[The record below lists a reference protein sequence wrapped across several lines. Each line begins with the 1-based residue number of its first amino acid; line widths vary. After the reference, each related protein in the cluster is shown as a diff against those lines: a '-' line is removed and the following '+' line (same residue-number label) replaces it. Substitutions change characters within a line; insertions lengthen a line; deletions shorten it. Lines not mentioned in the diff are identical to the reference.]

1 MKRFLFLVSAMLIAV
16 GAWSQASI
24 TVTPLPEDTTG
35 EDVTLSL
42 NICNDESVK
51 AFQCDLTLPESLTFN
66 ETDPVLTSRA
76 QGFDIDFV
84 RISGKQMRILVSSG
98 SLSLIAPDSTA
109 VVNFSVS
116 VPSAEGV
123 NNHVVKLTN
132 AIVVLEDYDRVDLP
146 DIDFPAFDIKPAF
159 LVHYMSEG
167 VEVYCD
173 TVVQE
178 KPVVAPSLVLE
189 KEGHSF
195 TGWEGLPSIMPG
207 SDITVNAIFTRNSYS
222 LIFKMDNDTITSSSV
237 LYNDTIEVPAPP
249 FKEGHTFIG
258 WDSLVTVM
266 PARDFVVNALYSRN
280 SYALVYI
287 VDGDTLSVSTMLY
300 NDTIV
305 PLEVPEV
312 EGKTFSGWIDIP
324 LTMPAHNL
332 TVKGTFDVYSF
343 KLSYIV
349 DGKVVMTFSYIY
361 GTELTLEDEPTKEG
375 YTFSGW
381 SELPEVMPAKNVE
394 VTGSFTIN
402 NYKFTYI
409 VDGEVYQTDSVTY
422 GRPITPMSAP
432 IKEGYTF
439 SGWSSIPTTMPA
451 HDVVV
456 TGSFAINCY
465 RIKYTLDGETYK
477 TDSIVYGDTIF
488 AEANPV
494 KEGYTF
500 SGWCEIPETMPAHD
514 VNVVGSFTV
523 NIYEVT
529 YIITLDNEVYQT
541 INQML
546 AYGTSIVLP
555 QLPSF
560 TGYTFN
566 GWNDIPATM
575 PAENVT
581 FTASFTI
588 NNYLLTFIVKVD
600 GEVQE
605 VFTDSVK
612 YAETIVA
619 PDVSEME
626 GYTFSGWN
634 NVLDRMPAND
644 VTIQGEYTLNTTQTD
659 DQGLIYSL
667 NKQRDAFEV
676 SDYTEDL
683 RSEIVVPEQLFGLPV
698 NAIQDRALTDALELN
713 AITIPTSITTV
724 GKRVFRGCDNLLV
737 VEWNAEATLSSLP
750 FGKMEDF
757 VNMLIFTTSSNKI
770 EGTVRNLI
778 VDSVAEQIVLTDGY
792 PFRNPRNFTAQ
803 NINFIREF
811 TKKTRIGEVGGWEA
825 MVLPFD
831 VESVISET
839 RGELKPFGL
848 ADFTISLPYWVA
860 QLQADGSFVYIDS
873 IKAHAPFIMEV
884 PNSDE
889 YEDRYN
895 VVGQVTFSADS
906 VTVYATTDMDRE
918 VEDDL
923 VLLGSY
929 EGISADRAVYALND
943 EEVYTDGNS
952 YMEGS
957 IFVADSRDIRPFEA
971 YVYSNQVVPAPY
983 LRIGENV
990 GTGID
995 HSTFN
1000 IQHST
1005 EIYDLMGRRILNI
1018 ENLKSGVYIVN
1029 GKKVV
1034 IK

>member
-1 MKRFLFLVSAMLIAV
+1 M
-16 GAWSQASI
+16 
-24 TVTPLPEDTTG
+24 
-35 EDVTLSL
+35 
-42 NICNDESVK
+42 
-51 AFQCDLTLPESLTFN
+51 
-66 ETDPVLTSRA
+66 
-76 QGFDIDFV
+76 
-84 RISGKQMRILVSSG
+84 
-98 SLSLIAPDSTA
+98 
-109 VVNFSVS
+109 
-116 VPSAEGV
+116 
-123 NNHVVKLTN
+123 
-132 AIVVLEDYDRVDLP
+132 
-146 DIDFPAFDIKPAF
+146 
-159 LVHYMSEG
+159 
-167 VEVYCD
+167 
-173 TVVQE
+173 
-178 KPVVAPSLVLE
+178 
-189 KEGHSF
+189 
-195 TGWEGLPSIMPG
+195 
-207 SDITVNAIFTRNSYS
+207 
-222 LIFKMDNDTITSSSV
+222 
-237 LYNDTIEVPAPP
+237 
-249 FKEGHTFIG
+249 
-258 WDSLVTVM
+258 
-266 PARDFVVNALYSRN
+266 
-280 SYALVYI
+280 
-287 VDGDTLSVSTMLY
+287 
-300 NDTIV
+300 
-305 PLEVPEV
+305 
-312 EGKTFSGWIDIP
+312 
-324 LTMPAHNL
+324 
-332 TVKGTFDVYSF
+332 
-343 KLSYIV
+343 
-349 DGKVVMTFSYIY
+349 
-361 GTELTLEDEPTKEG
+361 
-375 YTFSGW
+375 
-381 SELPEVMPAKNVE
+381 
-394 VTGSFTIN
+394 
-402 NYKFTYI
+402 
-409 VDGEVYQTDSVTY
+409 
-422 GRPITPMSAP
+422 
-432 IKEGYTF
+432 
-439 SGWSSIPTTMPA
+439 
-451 HDVVV
+451 
-456 TGSFAINCY
+456 
-465 RIKYTLDGETYK
+465 
-477 TDSIVYGDTIF
+477 
-488 AEANPV
+488 
-494 KEGYTF
+494 
-500 SGWCEIPETMPAHD
+500 
-514 VNVVGSFTV
+514 
-523 NIYEVT
+523 
-529 YIITLDNEVYQT
+529 
-541 INQML
+541 

-581 FTASFTI
+581 LTASFTI
-588 NNYLLTFIVKVD
+588 NSYLLTFIVKVD

-605 VFTDSVK
+605 TITDSIR
-612 YAETIVA
+612 YNEAIVA
-619 PDVSEME
+619 PEMADIE

-737 VEWNAEATLSSLP
+737 VEWNAEATLSSSP

-831 VESVISET
+831 VESVVSET

-848 ADFTISLPYWVA
+848 ADFTTSLPYWVA

-929 EGISADRAVYALND
+929 EGVSAERAVYALND
-943 EEVYTDGNS
+943 EGIYTDGNS

-990 GTGID
+990 GTGIN

-1000 IQHST
+1000 IQRST